1 MDGVFIAEPG
11 ENQEPGGGL
20 PDSTSATG
28 PAATSPAEAELPAAE
43 DIAASVT
50 ELQNVLLGTES
61 IEKFVQELVVQAA
74 RLIADSLSCAIT
86 LNQAGRMSTVACSDK
101 LATEV
106 NDLQYQLG
114 EGPCLAALAQASPMR
129 VDDAATDDRWPRFG
143 RAAAALGVASALSL
157 PLCAREETIGALN
170 LYGLGRH
177 AFGDAETRR
186 AEKFAE
192 NAAGALALGLRL
204 VSYAALT
211 DQLRESLASRAVIDQ
226 AVGVIMAQDRC
237 GQDKA
242 FSVLRSASQNRNL
255 KLRQVAQEIVL
266 GVTGQ
271 APQPPPFGH

>member
-1 MDGVFIAEPG
+1 VPGAAVPGEPG
-11 ENQEPGGGL
+11 
-20 PDSTSATG
+20 
-28 PAATSPAEAELPAAE
+28 AAQPEAE

-86 LNQAGRMSTVACSDK
+86 LNRAGRMSTVACSDE
-101 LATEV
+101 LATQV

-114 EGPCLAALAQASPMR
+114 EGPCLAALADASPMR
-129 VDDAATDDRWPRFG
+129 VDDTAVEDRWPRFG
-143 RAAAALGVASALSL
+143 RAAADRGVRSALSL
-157 PLCAREETIGALN
+157 PLCAQDETIGALN
-170 LYGLGRH
+170 LYALARS
-177 AFGDAETRR
+177 AFGEAETRK
-186 AEKFAE
+186 AEMFAE

-226 AVGVIMAQDRC
+226 AVGIIMAQDRC

-242 FSVLRSASQNRNL
+242 FSVLRTASQNRNL

-266 GVTGQ
+266 GVTGH

>member
-1 MDGVFIAEPG
+1 MDGVFIAKPG
-11 ENQEPGGGL
+11 EYEEPGGAL
-20 PDSTSATG
+20 PDGTSAAG
-28 PAATSPAEAELPAAE
+28 PAATSPAEADLPAAE
-43 DIAASVT
+43 DIAASVA
-50 ELQNVLLGTES
+50 VLGTES

-106 NDLQYQLG
+106 NDLQYQVG
-114 EGPCLAALAQASPMR
+114 EGPCLAALVQASPVR

-157 PLCAREETIGALN
+157 PLCAQGETIGALN

-186 AEKFAE
+186 AEEFAE

-271 APQPPPFGH
+271 SPQPPPFGH

>member
-1 MDGVFIAEPG
+1 V
-11 ENQEPGGGL
+11 
-20 PDSTSATG
+20 
-28 PAATSPAEAELPAAE
+28 
-43 DIAASVT
+43 SVT

-86 LNQAGRMSTVACSDK
+86 LNRTGRMSTVACSDE
-101 LATEV
+101 LATRV
-106 NDLQYQLG
+106 NELQYRLG
-114 EGPCLAALAQASPMR
+114 EGPCLAALREGCPVR
-129 VDDAATDDRWPRFG
+129 VDDTAADDRWPRFG
-143 RAAAALGVASALSL
+143 AQAAASGVLSALSL
-157 PLCAREETIGALN
+157 PLTAQDETIGALN
-170 LYGLGRH
+170 LYARARE

-186 AEKFAE
+186 AERFAE

-226 AVGVIMAQDRC
+226 AVGVIMAQERC

-242 FSVLRSASQNRNL
+242 FSVLRTASQNRNL
-255 KLRQVAQEIVL
+255 KLRQVAQEMVL

-271 APQPPPFGH
+271 APEPPPFGH

>member
-1 MDGVFIAEPG
+1 MDGVSTPMTDKNEV
-11 ENQEPGGGL
+11 PGG
-20 PDSTSATG
+20 PATG
-28 PAATSPAEAELPAAE
+28 EAALAWPEAE

-61 IEKFVQELVVQAA
+61 IEQFVQELVVQAA
-74 RLIADSLSCAIT
+74 RLIAESLSCAIT
-86 LNQAGRMSTVACSDK
+86 LNRAGRMSTVACSDE

-114 EGPCLAALAQASPMR
+114 EGPCLAALAEATLMR
-129 VDDAATDDRWPRFG
+129 VDDTAAEERWPRFG
-143 RAAAALGVASALSL
+143 RAAAARGVQSALSL
-157 PLCAREETIGALN
+157 PLCAQDETIGALN
-170 LYGLGRH
+170 LYALTP
-177 AFGDAETRR
+177 ANFGDAETRR

-226 AVGVIMAQDRC
+226 AVGIIMAQERC

-242 FSVLRSASQNRNL
+242 FSALRSASQNRNV

-266 GVTGQ
+266 GVTGH